1 MKYILLIV
9 GASRGGGRGG
19 GVLGRKSLCAAGII
33 SCETYVQYFKFILM
47 FAIAVKVKSIVRR
60 KWV

>member
-9 GASRGGGRGG
+9 GAGRGGLGEGG

-33 SCETYVQYFKFILM
+33 SCETYVQYFKIN
-47 FAIAVKVKSIVRR
+47 
-60 KWV
+60 